1 METDANMKKGE
12 AMDYGTFE
20 KEALRFCRENG
31 IDVTKYQALKA
42 DEFYVHMRGFVGK
55 HYKDG
60 KEAPKI
66 CEMYGKKF
74 WEKFR
79 R

>member
-1 METDANMKKGE
+1 MEKGE
-12 AMDYGTFE
+12 TMDYGTFE

-42 DEFYVHMRGFVGK
+42 DELYRHMRSFVGK
-55 HYKDG
+55 YCKDG
-60 KEAPKI
+60 KEASKI
-66 CEMYGKKF
+66 CEMYGKRF
-74 WEKFR
+74 WEKCR